1 MLILQCLIVVMVML
15 DWLVVVQNMK
25 EELKCVLTEHGVQ
38 FVDIVGVLLTVM

>member
-1 MLILQCLIVVMVML
+1 MMVML

-38 FVDIVGVLLTVM
+38 SVDTVGISLTVM